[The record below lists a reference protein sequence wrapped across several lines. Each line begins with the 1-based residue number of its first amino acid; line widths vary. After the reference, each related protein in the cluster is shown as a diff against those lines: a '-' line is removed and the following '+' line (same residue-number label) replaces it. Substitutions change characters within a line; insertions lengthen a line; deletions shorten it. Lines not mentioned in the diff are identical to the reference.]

1 MKKITIII
9 ISFVWVFLS
18 FHIINIMILLASTI
32 QTMGQSVGMALIT
45 CFILLLLITVLYQIY
60 LLIKNL

>member
-32 QTMGQSVGMALIT
+32 QTMGQSVAMALIT

>member
-18 FHIINIMILLASTI
+18 FHTINIMILLASTI
-32 QTMGQSVGMALIT
+32 QTMGQSVAMALIT